1 MQQPPRA
8 NLEHLEHLEHLELRE
23 NFWVPADLPHY
34 ADHPQEA
41 GERFYGFAIRAFRRL
56 MRLQRLELV
65 VEGVEKVPATGGAVL
80 AINHTGY
87 LDFVYAGIVAH
98 LRGHRLVRFM
108 AKQEIFQVRGIG
120 RVMNAMG
127 HIPVDRAAGAGALDT
142 AVREVS
148 QGKLLGIFPEG
159 TISRSLEVARE
170 LRTGAVR
177 IAHDAEVPLIPVA
190 IWGSQRIWSKEKP
203 RNLGRSY
210 IPVWVRAGAP
220 LTTTGD
226 PVADTAALRTALA
239 DLVAEL
245 RDEYEQTY
253 GPFPG
258 GEPWRPA
265 AVGGSAPTL
274 DEAEERAAQ
283 ERAARQAKKQEQLAK
298 DAAQAEKGKPKKAWW
313 AKLKR

>member
-1 MQQPPRA
+1 MQQPPRSD
-8 NLEHLEHLEHLELRE
+8 LELRE
-23 NFWVPADLPHY
+23 MFWVPADLPHY

-41 GERFYGFAIRAFRRL
+41 GEKFYGFIIRGFRRL

-65 VEGVEKVPATGGAVL
+65 VDGVERVPATGGAVL

-87 LDFVYAGIVAH
+87 FDFVYAGIAAH
-98 LRGHRLVRFM
+98 LRGHRLMRFM
-108 AKQEIFQVRGIG
+108 AKQEIFRVRGLG
-120 RVMNAMG
+120 RIMNAMG

-159 TISRSLEVARE
+159 TISRSLEVARD

-177 IAHDAEVPLIPVA
+177 IAHDAKVPLIPIAV
-190 IWGSQRIWSKEKP
+190 WGSQRVWSKEKP
-203 RNLGRSY
+203 RNLGRSKL
-210 IPVWVRAGAP
+210 PVWIRVGAP
-220 LTTTGD
+220 LVTTGD
-226 PVADTAALRTALA
+226 PVADTAVLRTAMV

-245 RDEYEQTY
+245 RDEYEHTY

-265 AVGGSAPTL
+265 ALGGSAPTL
-274 DEAEERAAQ
+274 DEAEAIAAQ
-283 ERAARQAKKQEQLAK
+283 ERAARQAKKQKQIAQ
-298 DAAQAEKGKPKKAWW
+298 AAASAEKGEPKKAWW